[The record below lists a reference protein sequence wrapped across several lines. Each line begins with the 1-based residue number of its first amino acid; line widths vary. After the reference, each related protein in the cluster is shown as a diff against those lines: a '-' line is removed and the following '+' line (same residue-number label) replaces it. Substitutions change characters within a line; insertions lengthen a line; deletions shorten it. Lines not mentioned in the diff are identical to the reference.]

1 MCSSPKQYHY
11 LSITA
16 PEAVMVSSCSTVVRN
31 CGRWHMAQVIDA
43 IQEQDVSEEILI
55 VECMP

>member
-43 IQEQDVSEEILI
+43 IQDAGCLEEIYLS
-55 VECMP
+55 